1 MRETCLTEMTAN
13 HILKSKGW
21 INFGVVVL
29 FLCLATAAFAQ
40 NSNPVIIIPGLTGSS
55 LVNKTNGSKVWFRIS
70 KSKTD
75 DLRLPISSNL
85 SKIHD
90 NLIPSDI
97 LREVKIRLLPKYD
110 VYGGL
115 IESLVSRGGYHE
127 ESWESGRGA
136 PRAIYVFAYDWRLD
150 NVANARILIKKIGA
164 LKRRLRK
171 PGLKFDVVAH
181 SMGGIIARYAAMYGD
196 APLQP
201 EGRKPIS
208 TWAGARN
215 FDKIALL
222 GTPNEGSVLALTSLL
237 NGLRLGGIKIDLPFV
252 RNMTKFDVFT
262 IPSAFQLLPAPGT
275 LHAYDENLKPIEVNL
290 YDTKTW
296 AKYRWDPFQDK
307 GFDKAFTPAE
317 KAIAPIYF
325 SRVLSQ
331 ARRLYEALGV
341 EPRENKNAPSIYLLG
356 SDCKDALDS
365 IVLVQEKGSDK
376 WRTLLKPS
384 GFTTADGKK
393 VDADDVRKVMYGP
406 GDGTV
411 TRRSFEGATE
421 ALVSKVVS
429 FLMPKSS
436 KFVCE
441 EHDRLQLNPEI
452 QDDVITILTGNAP
465 TAPANKSLTPVKKPS
480 ATETKPTTPAIK
492 PAERQQ

>member
-1 MRETCLTEMTAN
+1 MMKIK
-13 HILKSKGW
+13 ILSSKSRT
-21 INFGVVVL
+21 FVRVAAVA
-29 FLCLATAAFAQ
+29 LCLAAGIFAQ
-40 NSNPVIIIPGLTGSS
+40 GPNPVIIIPGLTGSQ
-55 LVNKTNGSKVWFRIS
+55 LVNKNNGQTVWFRIS
-70 KSKTD
+70 KAKPD
-75 DLRLPISSNL
+75 DLRLPIARDID
-85 SKIHD
+85 KMHD
-90 NLIPSDI
+90 SLVPKDI

-115 IESLVSRGGYHE
+115 IESMVDRGGYHE

-136 PRAIYVFAYDWRLD
+136 PRALYVFAYDWRLD
-150 NVANARILIKKIGA
+150 NVANARLLVRKIAA

-171 PGLKFDVVAH
+171 PNLKFDVIAH

-196 APLQP
+196 APLP
-201 EGRKPIS
+201 ADGRKPVS
-208 TWAGARN
+208 RWAGGRN
-215 FDKIALL
+215 FDKIILL
-222 GTPNEGSVLALTSLL
+222 GTPNEGSVLALNSLL

-252 RNMTKFDVFT
+252 RDMTKFDVFT

-275 LHAYDENLKPIEVNL
+275 LHAYDENLKPIDVDL

-296 AKYRWDPFQDK
+296 EKYGWDPFGDK
-307 GFDKAFTPAE
+307 GYEKAFKPAE
-317 KAIAPIYF
+317 RAIARTYF
-325 SRVLSQ
+325 SNVLGH

-341 EPRENKNAPSIYLLG
+341 EPRESKFAPSVYLLG

-365 IVLVQEKGSDK
+365 IVIFQDKGDK
-376 WRTLLKPS
+376 WKTLFKPS
-384 GFTTADGKK
+384 GFTNAGGVKIDS
-393 VDADDVRKVMYGP
+393 DDVRKVMYGP

-421 ALVSKVVS
+421 ALVAS

-452 QDDVITILTGNAP
+452 QDDMITILTGKVPVDDQASP
-465 TAPANKSLTPVKKPS
+465 EQKPAGKDKKPAKAALKS
-480 ATETKPTTPAIK
+480 T
-492 PAERQQ
+492 ERQQ